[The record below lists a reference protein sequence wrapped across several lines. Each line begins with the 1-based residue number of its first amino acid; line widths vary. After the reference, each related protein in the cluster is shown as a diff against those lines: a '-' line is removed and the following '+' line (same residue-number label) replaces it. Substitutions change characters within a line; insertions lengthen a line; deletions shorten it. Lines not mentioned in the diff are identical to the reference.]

1 MGGGVSSFF
10 WWRRK
15 KEVVIERRPVVTEW
29 REIVR
34 STELMERFAEAV
46 KFFPPGTV
54 LRFDKLLQ
62 FVNREIEPTPEEVD
76 PARML
81 VKEGIAKYTFV
92 YTVIFLTYHFQPED
106 LMEILRHKY
115 ESIRETSSDGL
126 SLMREKLP
134 KYFDKHS
141 LERGRRVSQR
151 ERDTSGLTDE
161 SYAYGEFD
169 TETFAT
175 IMEKINQTFGFKEK
189 GCFYDLGCGNFAG
202 FMVR

>member
-15 KEVVIERRPVVTEW
+15 KEVVVERRPVTTDW

-34 STELMERFAEAV
+34 SPELMNRFAEAV

-62 FVNREIEPTPEEVD
+62 FVNKEIEPTPEEVD
-76 PARML
+76 PARMV
-81 VKEGIAKYTFV
+81 VKEGIYPDTCLFV
-92 YTVIFLTYHFQPED
+92 YTFIVLKSHFQLED

-115 ESIRETSSDGL
+115 ESINETSSDGL
-126 SLMREKLP
+126 SLMRDKVP

-141 LERGRRVSQR
+141 LDRGRRVSQR
-151 ERDTSGLTDE
+151 ERDTTGLTDE

-169 TETFAT
+169 PETFAT
-175 IMEKINQTFGFKEK
+175 ILEKINQTFGFKEK
-189 GCFYDLGCGNFAG
+189 GCFYDLGCGNFYY
-202 FMVR
+202 